1 MWRLWIFV
9 ALLFMSCSNSLT
21 DMVDNYNEAFLVKEG
36 SEDSNNEEFAASEM
50 LYEKYFV
57 ADNETLNLFAPVG
70 CSSVVWTLKD
80 PSNAEKGSNFA
91 KLFAATDVGY
101 NKRRFVFYV
110 PDSELEV
117 GKIYSLTLQVVY
129 DGKSYTDTC
138 LIVIYKSSDTL

>member
-9 ALLFMSCSNSLT
+9 ALLCISCSNSLP
-21 DMVDNYNEAFLVKEG
+21 DMVDEYNEFFVVKEG
-36 SEDSNNEEFAASEM
+36 IEDSSNEEFAASAM
-50 LYEKYFV
+50 LYDKYFV

-70 CSSVVWTLKD
+70 CSSVVWTLTD

-91 KLFAATDVGY
+91 KLFSATDVGY

-110 PDSELEV
+110 PDSKLEV
-117 GKIYSLTLQVVY
+117 DKTYKLTLQVVY
-129 DGKSYTDTC
+129 NSKSYTDTC